1 MPEIVV
7 CMKIIID
14 PEAPA
19 SIFNIDSEKKIPLPP
34 TGMPPVFSPFDL
46 NALEAALKIKDQ
58 QECTVTVLC
67 MGKSLPKALLQKAL
81 AMGADKAVALEDAA
95 FENLDPFS
103 TAATL
108 VKAIRKIGRI
118 DMVFT
123 GRQAADWDAGLVW
136 AGIAEGLNLPCV
148 TIAREVI
155 INGETAKIERCAA
168 DGIETL
174 EADLPVLVTFSSE
187 VGEPRFAS
195 LKAMMTAAKKPIER
209 WKAPDV
215 DFKPETIIHWDA
227 LSDAAFPTTDCEFV
241 DGDDDEDKGRRL
253 ARLLKERG
261 LVAVTSGGES

>member
-58 QECTVTVLC
+58 QECTVTILC

-81 AMGADKAVALEDAA
+81 AMGADKAIAVEDPA

-103 TAATL
+103 TAAAL
-108 VKAIRKIGRI
+108 VKAIEKIGRV

-136 AGIAEGLNLPCV
+136 AGITEGLNMPGV
-148 TIAREVI
+148 TIARDVKVKDDVA
-155 INGETAKIERCAA
+155 TIERCAA

-195 LKAMMTAAKKPIER
+195 LKAMMQAAKKPLER
-209 WKAPDV
+209 WKAPDI
-215 DFKPETIIHWDA
+215 DFQPETTMHWEA
-227 LSDAAFPTTDCEFV
+227 LSESDFPTIDCTV
-241 DGDDDEDKGRRL
+241 IDGDTNEEKGRRL
-253 ARLLKERG
+253 ARLLTEQG
-261 LVAVTSGGES
+261 YLLAAAGGAA